1 MTQIR
6 PLPSLLLDLPR
17 DILLGVHWEMV
28 SAAWLLF
35 CACSSLLFSDVCAR
49 RSLFLFR
56 VSFNAAYY
64 AILLHKLLSVFSVEP
79 DEVTGVL
86 PSH

>member
-6 PLPSLLLDLPR
+6 ALPSLLLDLPR
-17 DILLGVHWEMV
+17 DIPLGVHWEMV
-28 SAAWLLF
+28 SADWLLF
-35 CACSSLLFSDVCAR
+35 YACNSLLFSNVCTR

-56 VSFNAAYY
+56 VSFHAAYC
-64 AILLHKLLSVFSVEP
+64 ALLLHTMLGVFSVEP
-79 DEVTGVL
+79 DEVTGGL